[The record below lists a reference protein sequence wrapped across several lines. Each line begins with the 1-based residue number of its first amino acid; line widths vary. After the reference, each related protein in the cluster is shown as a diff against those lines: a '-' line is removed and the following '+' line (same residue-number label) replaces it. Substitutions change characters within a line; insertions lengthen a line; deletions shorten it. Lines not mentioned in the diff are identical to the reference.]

1 MAAAIRHRQAG
12 FTLLEMMVVLVLVG
26 LISAM
31 LMQGFVYVAGIYGS
45 VERRQQQWQQQM
57 LQRAWLKE
65 SVRSLTNGVDGA
77 LAQSYFFQGDEQG
90 FSGLALQGL
99 SYAGGVGRP
108 LRVQW
113 LLERD
118 AEQGVLYLRY
128 RELKLGQEQTGPDE
142 NPWYEVGRWPQG
154 QGQFSYY
161 SQGSWAG
168 RFSGRAINESDV
180 SPRMPELVRL
190 QVETG
195 ARSLDIWLATAVTAL
210 PYESPERANEY

>member
-1 MAAAIRHRQAG
+1 MMTLRLRRQSG

-31 LMQGFVYVAGIYGS
+31 LMQGFVYVAGIYSS
-45 VERRQQQWQQQM
+45 VERRQQHWQQQM

-65 SVRSLTNGVDGA
+65 SVRSLINGVDGT
-77 LAQSYFFQGDEQG
+77 LAQPHFFQGDKQG
-90 FSGLALQGL
+90 FTGLALQGL

-118 AEQGVLYLRY
+118 VDQGVLFLRY
-128 RELKLGQEQTGPDE
+128 RELKLAKDSVDGDE
-142 NPWYEVGRWPQG
+142 NPWYVVARWQEG

-161 SQGSWAG
+161 SQGDWLPS
-168 RFSGRAINESDV
+168 FSGRVLSGQDIN
-180 SPRMPELVRL
+180 PRVPELIRL

-195 ARSLDIWLATAVTAL
+195 TRSFDILLATAVTIM
-210 PYESPERANEY
+210 PYVSPEIANEF